1 MRPSWQRLSDSVWP
15 SWSVGN
21 RLAHWCAD
29 SRLMPKVRDGVLGC
43 AVVPGILRNGII
55 HMVNHLT
62 EDMTVV
68 VRLLPMVGSVRDGKR
83 LGIFQGVRQR

>member
-1 MRPSWQRLSDSVWP
+1 
-15 SWSVGN
+15 
-21 RLAHWCAD
+21 
-29 SRLMPKVRDGVLGC
+29 MPKVRDGVLGC

-83 LGIFQGVRQR
+83 LGIFQGFRQR